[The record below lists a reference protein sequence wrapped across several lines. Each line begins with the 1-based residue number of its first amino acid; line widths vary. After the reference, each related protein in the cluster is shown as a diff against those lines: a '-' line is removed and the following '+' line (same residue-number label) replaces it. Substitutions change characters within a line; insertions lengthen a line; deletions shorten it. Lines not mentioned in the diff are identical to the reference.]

1 MANKIYDN
9 LYSQLDDKGQ
19 EILQYKGIIDHKKH
33 GSDLT
38 KDTGFNV
45 LKWGHKKCKPTTR
58 GWKFLVECRDETTT
72 CMDLKDVK
80 EAISIEL
87 AEYAV
92 AKNIDDEPYFA

>member
-1 MANKIYDN
+1 MIRQATDDYSMPIVQAHRNPMLDTREFEVKLENGDTEKIMANKIYDN

-45 LKWGHKKCKPTTR
+45 LK
-58 GWKFLVECRDETTT
+58 
-72 CMDLKDVK
+72 
-80 EAISIEL
+80 
-87 AEYAV
+87 
-92 AKNIDDEPYFA
+92 